1 MTIPEPVPYSY
12 FDVHEYLAER
22 KRRAQEILR
31 QRSKD
36 VEVDTTSMSNNSS
49 ATQKKAYSYA
59 VDEKEKE
66 DKVAA
71 APMAEGLGTPSYN
84 DLYENSDV
92 NPIAT
97 DSGNKNDDDD
107 FDLQSELESKF
118 DKLFGSSSGS
128 SNSDF

>member
-1 MTIPEPVPYSY
+1 MNSWI
-12 FDVHEYLAER
+12 YLATWTIFEITNIFL
-22 KRRAQEILR
+22 KIPQILR

-71 APMAEGLGTPSYN
+71 APMAEGLDTPSYN